1 MKAKRSISGRILLNT
16 LVMMICLAVVFV
28 VLMTRSMKSL
38 TDSVLSDV
46 LPSMTKTAA
55 QNLESNLHM
64 LSDRFFMIGENEAIA
79 DVGSSTGIGSSDEE
93 KLEVLRNAQSGI
105 EFAWLGL
112 YSAEGTLF

>member
-46 LPSMTKTAA
+46 KRQPRIWKATCTC
-55 QNLESNLHM
+55 
-64 LSDRFFMIGENEAIA
+64 FP
-79 DVGSSTGIGSSDEE
+79 TGF
-93 KLEVLRNAQSGI
+93 L
-105 EFAWLGL
+105 
-112 YSAEGTLF
+112 